1 MSLLRFQETLTPNFP
16 EIIPEDIHTFIQN
29 TPFFKRFT
37 KYLKRHFLLWI
48 TRQTT
53 LETNSIPDN
62 TGSILWINISSP
74 SLGDTLM
81 DLAGRTLLKNKV
93 VSLFTDPFTVQ
104 LYQADPYF
112 KMATS
117 DIQDLTNQ
125 SFDHILIDSYGTKGI
140 LTKLK
145 IGRTTT
151 FSGMYGFFDGPEVNK
166 ILFSYFRINQLIDTP
181 ISENR
186 INQQASTHI
195 YPGKQEVTKI
205 ASMKLPDHFIA
216 IAIGGEWGH
225 RIYSH
230 WENVI
235 QELPKSLSIVL
246 IGSHNGVKHAQQ
258 IVSICKKHS
267 IYNFAG
273 ELSIMETTA
282 LISKSQLLI
291 CADGG
296 LMHIAHGV
304 QVPTLALFATVN
316 PKHFTT
322 ATNKVT
328 SLFDEY
334 QVSNISYLK
343 VTSEIKQ
350 LLTEQRINL

>member
-1 MSLLRFQETLTPNFP
+1 MKKTIVSLAAAAALTTGAFAADKGIDIVTTGQAVAYYQTSKTDAANGGSLLSSDNSSANVGIQLNLAADLKNNFSFGSQLT
-16 EIIPEDIHTFIQN
+16 
-29 TPFFKRFT
+29 
-37 KYLKRHFLLWI
+37 YLGTAGLERTVVDG
-48 TRQTT
+48 TRQGAIVLGGSTEDTT
-53 LETNSIPDN
+53 TND
-62 TGSILWINISSP
+62 IS
-74 SLGDTLM
+74 
-81 DLAGRTLLKNKV
+81 
-93 VSLFTDPFTVQ
+93 
-104 LYQADPYF
+104 
-112 KMATS
+112 
-117 DIQDLTNQ
+117 
-125 SFDHILIDSYGTKGI
+125 
-140 LTKLK
+140 LTKIFVAK
-145 IGRTTT
+145 
-151 FSGMYGFFDGPEVNK
+151 
-166 ILFSYFRINQLIDTP
+166 
-181 ISENR
+181 
-186 INQQASTHI
+186 
-195 YPGKQEVTKI
+195 KI
-205 ASMKLPDHFIA
+205 ANTTVKL
-216 IAIGGEWGH
+216 G
-225 RIYSH
+225 R
-230 WENVI
+230 